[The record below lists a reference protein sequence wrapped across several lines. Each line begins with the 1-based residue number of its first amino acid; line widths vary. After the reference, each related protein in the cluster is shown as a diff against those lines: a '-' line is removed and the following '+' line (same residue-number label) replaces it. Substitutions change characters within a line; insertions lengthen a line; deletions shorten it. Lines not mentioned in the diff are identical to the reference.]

1 MAAAQAS
8 PAERTP
14 DATRRAI
21 PPAPAPA
28 PSMPPAASAA
38 PSAPAPTPSAPATS
52 VQPADQPRS
61 EDARAV
67 TPSPRGLEGN
77 ADVAAAPR
85 ENGFAASASPAP
97 DRVGAIPGSLAG
109 PRGEDSGDHRDTL
122 FAAQERWDLIKQ
134 VCKQKSRSVA
144 ALLHSARPVLVE
156 PGEVPVLV
164 LQADHRFHLEKL
176 RSPASREAVE
186 WALEQVLETRV
197 RVRLAPSAGN
207 GGEATG
213 GGGTNGSGG
222 NGGSGVRPSGGGP
235 STSGAPRSA
244 SPAPNGTHPA
254 AADAGRGSAVR
265 NGTNGGALRDAS
277 EGYVPA
283 NVTPIRAMVSP
294 AAQATATTNGR
305 ASRPLDDEVRAD
317 AVIQALMHTYGAEL
331 ADVHPLDGDDGDDGE
346 DGDG

>member
-1 MAAAQAS
+1 
-8 PAERTP
+8 P
-14 DATRRAI
+14 
-21 PPAPAPA
+21 
-28 PSMPPAASAA
+28 
-38 PSAPAPTPSAPATS
+38 
-52 VQPADQPRS
+52 
-61 EDARAV
+61 
-67 TPSPRGLEGN
+67 
-77 ADVAAAPR
+77 
-85 ENGFAASASPAP
+85 
-97 DRVGAIPGSLAG
+97 AG
-109 PRGEDSGDHRDTL
+109 PGDEDSGDYRDTL

-235 STSGAPRSA
+235 STGGPPRSA

-254 AADAGRGSAVR
+254 PAGAGRGPAAR

-294 AAQATATTNGR
+294 AAQATAVAAAGANGR

-331 ADVHPLDGDDGDDGE
+331 ADVRPLDSE